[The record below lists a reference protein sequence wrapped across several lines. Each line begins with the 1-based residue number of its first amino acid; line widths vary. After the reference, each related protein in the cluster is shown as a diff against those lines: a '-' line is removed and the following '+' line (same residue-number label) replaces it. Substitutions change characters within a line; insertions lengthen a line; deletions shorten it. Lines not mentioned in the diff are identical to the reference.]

1 MVRCLVSALIL
12 WTPGIASATD
22 EVPVRDYQVPAVA
35 APPFTYCIWY
45 LPDPESGTFLT
56 DVAASPPDL
65 FHIGFQIPFKGH
77 LGPTYGHELWT
88 NDILPPE
95 EAPREIER
103 VQRLVVEM
111 HEAGVTTFI
120 PYVYTMAFFGR
131 PDERT
136 GFFNFY
142 DHWDDYRSF
151 GLGPKPAADPTLW
164 SQVRGPNQLGGGPPG
179 ILHYEPCVN
188 HPGWSDY
195 LDLVVRQLASVGY
208 DGMFF
213 DVNTLYCFCPYCE
226 EKFDIYLLE
235 KYGRDEL
242 RTYFG
247 TDDHR
252 ELNLTTIYRD
262 FEATILEGFPH
273 FLESRWDSE
282 NLESM
287 LDRNTPEGLALAED
301 WRLLRC
307 YMQDSVAEFPPRD
320 DFEAYLRHRFGGA
333 AATAISDDARDAFI
347 QTVLR
352 RQFQAYLESPEL
364 AQTLEERFGSADI
377 RRRCCGAPREMLLWV
392 ETQRFWCDSIA
403 AMFARLKGIGRAAL
417 REQGRDSDFYTVAN
431 LGAMAT
437 LDAFNKRRVD
447 GINLVHWAPTADLMM
462 FEEMQQ
468 PGVLENGVILSN
480 ALAFRWAMGAGT
492 RAGTLLYKVADDTAA
507 DLAHAEAAAGGG
519 GAFMQ
524 PALGAPESRRR
535 WKRFFAEHADLWRGG
550 VSHARVALLFSSDQ
564 VFYEYPEHLA
574 LVHRLSRVFA
584 ETQVPYDVVTERD
597 TRDLRDYEVVFA
609 PALRYLSGD
618 QIARL
623 LAYAESGGCLIVIDP
638 MGTDDV
644 HARSRETAPLDA
656 LGVAPGFQI
665 TPHGNGAIIRLT
677 DADAPA
683 RASDFWCLM
692 EERSL
697 DIEKT
702 RDYLVEA
709 RARDV
714 EAGVDLGAGF
724 IARIEQALGLRLR
737 WCPAETSSCVYLHAY
752 RVPQQNEKPP
762 RIVVHAVNYNVPILF
777 DPPAAGDNSGGWNT
791 GTRAGDPVSAQE
803 VTITI
808 PLPEGFQVSSVE
820 ARSPVEA
827 ADAVSFLPAVGSVTV
842 TIPTLRLY
850 QVIVINPV

>member
-1 MVRCLVSALIL
+1 MVMRLISAVLCVSGAAGMEHA
-12 WTPGIASATD
+12 PAVEGF
-22 EVPVRDYQVPAVA
+22 QVPATA

-45 LPDPESGTFLT
+45 LPDPQAGSFLE

-65 FHIGFQIPFKGH
+65 FHIGYHIPFKGH

-95 EAPREIER
+95 EVPREAER
-103 VQRLVVEM
+103 VQGLVVKM

-142 DHWDDYRSF
+142 DHWDAYRSF
-151 GLGPKPAADPTLW
+151 GLGPKPAADPALW

-195 LDLVVRQLASVGY
+195 LDLVVRQLASAGY

-213 DVNTLYCFCPYCE
+213 DVNTLYCYCPHCE
-226 EKFDIYLLE
+226 EKFDIYLLR
-235 KYGRDEL
+235 KYGRDAL
-242 RTYFG
+242 RTCFG

-252 ELNLTTIYRD
+252 ALNLSTVYRD
-262 FEATILEGFPH
+262 FETCILEGFPR

-282 NLESM
+282 NLADT
-287 LDRNTPEGLALAED
+287 LDRKTPDGLALDED

-307 YMQDSVAEFPPRD
+307 YMQHSAAEYPPSAGFD
-320 DFEAYLRHRFGGA
+320 AYLRRCFGGVA
-333 AATAISDDARDAFI
+333 ASAIPEGAREAFS

-352 RQFQAYLESPEL
+352 RQFRAYLESPEL
-364 AQTLEERFGSADI
+364 AATLMERFGSADI
-377 RRRCCGAPREMLLWV
+377 PRRCCGAPREMLLWV

-403 AMFARLKGIGRAAL
+403 ALFARLKGVGGAVL
-417 REQGRDSDFYTVAN
+417 RDQGRDTGFYTVAN

-447 GINLVHWAPTADLMM
+447 GINLVQWAPDADLMM

-492 RAGTLLYKVADDTAA
+492 RGGTLLYKVADDTAA
-507 DLAHAEAAAGGG
+507 DLANAEAAAGGG
-519 GAFMQ
+519 GAFLQ
-524 PALGAPESRRR
+524 SGLDAPESRKR
-535 WKRFFAEHADLWRGG
+535 WKRFFAEHAGLWRGG
-550 VSHARVALLFSSDQ
+550 VSCARMALLFYSDQ
-564 VFYEYPEHLA
+564 VFYEHPEHLA
-574 LVHRLSRVFA
+574 LVHRLSRVFGEA
-584 ETQVPYDVVTERD
+584 QIPYDIVTERD
-597 TRDLRDYEVVFA
+597 SRDLRDYETVFA

-623 LAYAESGGCLIVIDP
+623 LAFAESGGRLVAVGP
-638 MGTDDV
+638 LGTEDV
-644 HARSRETAPLDA
+644 HARPRDPAPLDA
-656 LGVAPGFQI
+656 LGVASGFQAA
-665 TPHGNGAIIRLT
+665 PHGSGAILRLA
-677 DADAPA
+677 DADVPA

-702 RDYLVEA
+702 RDCLVEA
-709 RARDV
+709 RAKDL
-714 EAGVDLGAGF
+714 ETGADLGAGF
-724 IARIEQALGLRLR
+724 VARLEQALGLRLR
-737 WCPAETSSCVYLHAY
+737 WCPAETSPCVYLHAY
-752 RVPQQNEKPP
+752 RVPQQDGKPP
-762 RIVVHAVNYNVPILF
+762 RIVVHALNYNVPVLS
-777 DPPAAGDNSGGWNT
+777 DTPADGNSNGGWNIRT
-791 GTRAGDPVSAQE
+791 HAGEPLRAEQVA
-803 VTITI
+803 ITV
-808 PLPEGFQVSSVE
+808 PLPDGYQVSSVE
-820 ARSPVEA
+820 TRSPVDTAEP
-827 ADAVSFLPAVGSVTV
+827 VSFLPTSRSVTV
-842 TIPTLRLY
+842 TIPALRLY
-850 QVIVINPV
+850 QAIIINPV